1 MHLDGNIEEFEDTIS
16 VTGNGRTDKDK
27 RKTTNDKQRITKQ
40 KIKDRATGTG
50 TNLGAPE
57 GWAVHAPLE
66 QEILPHAWIY

>member
-16 VTGNGRTDKDK
+16 VTGNWRTDKDK

-57 GWAVHAPLE
+57 G
-66 QEILPHAWIY
+66 